1 MIGHGKKHP
10 WAGKVV
16 EVRPIGE
23 HQYLTDR
30 ARALVVDWA
39 DRITVPWQARQT
51 EDAVLYAT
59 RVSNSQHHSGYPR
72 SLPSDSEVILV
83 RVYGEVD
90 YLVHQSEISLVS
102 RSQAKRHPAA

>member
-1 MIGHGKKHP
+1 MLAIRHAVKHP

-30 ARALVVDWA
+30 ARARVVDWA
-39 DRITVPWQARQT
+39 DRLTVPWQARQT

-59 RVSNSQHHSGYPR
+59 RVSNSQQHSGYPR
-72 SLPSDSEVILV
+72 ALPSDSEVVLV

-90 YLVHQSEISLVS
+90 YLVHQSEIDLLRPPRA
-102 RSQAKRHPAA
+102 RSAD